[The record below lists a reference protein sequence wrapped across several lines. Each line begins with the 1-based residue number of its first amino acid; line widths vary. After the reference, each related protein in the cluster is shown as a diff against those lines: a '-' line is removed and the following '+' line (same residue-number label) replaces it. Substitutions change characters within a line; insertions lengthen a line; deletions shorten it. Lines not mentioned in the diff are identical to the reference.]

1 MQLFAVNFLISLLW
15 ALLTGSL
22 SVGNLFVGFLL
33 GYLALFLMDPHD
45 NEANSYFKKTKLF
58 LSFMLYFFK
67 ELIVSSAKVA
77 VDVVKPNPLVRPGIV
92 GVPIDA
98 ETDLEITL
106 LANVISLTPG
116 TLSLEISKDRK
127 ILYVHGMY
135 VMNPDDFRKEI
146 KDGLERR
153 LLELLR

>member
-15 ALLTGSL
+15 GLLTGSL

-33 GYLALFLMDPHD
+33 GYLALFLMNPSAT
-45 NEANSYFKKTKLF
+45 ESNSYFLKTRLF
-58 LSFMLYFFK
+58 FGFMLYFIK

-77 VDVVKPNPLVRPGIV
+77 VDVVKPNPTVRPGIV
-92 GVPIDA
+92 GIPMDA
-98 ETDLEITL
+98 ETDVEITL

-127 ILYVHGMY
+127 ILYVHAMY
-135 VMNPDDFRKEI
+135 VINPDDFRREI
-146 KDGLERR
+146 KEGLEHR